1 MTQLYRRLLAVWS
14 ALATRVRRLLS
25 WVEVALSY
33 TRSHRQ
39 IIHAW
44 PDTPPSPGPKV
55 AIFVHFDG
63 QGRVGQHVLHYV
75 ASLREAGFS
84 VLFVTNSGKLRED
97 AMMALKPLCAGIL
110 IRRNIGYDF
119 GAMREGLE
127 YLGLPRGDTELVLL
141 VNDSIYGPLAPLEPI
156 LARIDLEA
164 ADLWGATESWQT
176 RYHLQSFFLAAGRAA
191 LTSPAWHRFWRGV
204 RPVKSKDW
212 VIKHYEIGL
221 TQRLLR
227 AGIRCAALWPYQDLV
242 RNVDAN
248 PIMDEA
254 PDDPLLKMRHIHAF
268 RLRHYVATRTP
279 LNPSSDLWR
288 QLLLAGFPFIKRELI
303 RLNPSHVADVVDWRH
318 VVTENYGGA
327 PAAIEDDFQR
337 TMRNKVP

>member
-1 MTQLYRRLLAVWS
+1 MRQLYRNFLAMLS
-14 ALATRVRRLLS
+14 ALDARIRRLLS
-25 WVEVALSY
+25 WVEFALSY

-39 IIHAW
+39 IIRAW

-75 ASLREAGFS
+75 ASLRDAGFS

-97 AMMALKPLCAGIL
+97 AMTALKPLCTGIL

-127 YLGLPRGDTELVLL
+127 YLGLPRADTQLVLL

-156 LARIDLEA
+156 LARIDLET
-164 ADLWGATESWQT
+164 ADLWGATESWQA

-204 RPVKSKDW
+204 RPVKSKTW
-212 VIKHYEIGL
+212 VIRHYEIGL
-221 TQRLLR
+221 TQCLLR
-227 AGIRCAALWPYQDLV
+227 AGIRCAALWSYKDLV
-242 RNVDAN
+242 RNVDV
-248 PIMDEA
+248 DTVTEQA

-268 RLRHYVATRTP
+268 RIRHYAATRTP
-279 LNPSSDLWR
+279 LNPNSDLWR
-288 QLLLAGFPFIKRELI
+288 QLLLGGFPFIKRELI
-303 RLNPSHVADVVDWRH
+303 RLNPSQVSDVVDWRD
-318 VVTENYGGA
+318 VVAEKYGGI
-327 PAAIEDDFQR
+327 PASIELDFQR

>member
-1 MTQLYRRLLAVWS
+1 VRS
-14 ALATRVRRLLS
+14 ALDSRIRRLLS
-25 WVEVALSY
+25 WIEYALSY
-33 TRSHRQ
+33 IRSHRQ
-39 IIHAW
+39 IIRAW
-44 PDTPPSPGPKV
+44 PDTPPDPGPKV

-75 ASLREAGFS
+75 ASLRDAGFS

-97 AMMALKPLCAGIL
+97 AMTALKPFCAGIL

-127 YLGLPRGDTELVLL
+127 YLGLPRADTEMVLL

-176 RYHLQSFFLAAGRAA
+176 RYHLQSFFLAAGRTV

-204 RPVKSKDW
+204 RPVKSKAW

-227 AGIRCAALWPYQDLV
+227 AGIRCAALWPYKDLV
-242 RNVDAN
+242 RDVDTDADPMN
-248 PIMDEA
+248 ERA

-268 RLRHYVATRTP
+268 RIRHFVATRTP

-303 RLNPSHVADVVDWRH
+303 RLNPSQVADVVEWRD
-318 VVTENYGGA
+318 VVAETYGEP
-327 PAAIEDDFQR
+327 PAVIEQDFQR